1 MKPGRSSTFDHLD
14 DLIEQIT
21 VDADGDG
28 EQLWAFRQA
37 FEDGITVPCDAFIIG
52 QPAAVIESTAIGTS
66 AAA

>member
-37 FEDGITVPCDAFIIG
+37 FEKVEAPTRAK
-52 QPAAVIESTAIGTS
+52 TRR
-66 AAA
+66 